1 MRRALL
7 LAAVVA
13 ASLAAA
19 PAASAHTGSPE
30 YLSVIRSV
38 TPAVPGLSVAMLD
51 RSDRLQVTYRG
62 RSAVVF
68 KGYDDEPYLRFLPS
82 GVVQRNALSPAS
94 YLNADPSG
102 KAAVPAVADAD
113 AAPRWQTVSRDGRY
127 EFHDH
132 RVHWMGAQ
140 RPPAVRDPDVRTK
153 IQDWRVP
160 IVAGS
165 TSGAVAGTLYWTPV
179 DGGGIPVAAIVALVA
194 LLAGGAVLVL
204 VVRRRRGSASGA
216 DGGDAP
222 AAREAW

>member
-7 LAAVVA
+7 LAEVVA

-38 TPAVPGLSVAMLD
+38 TPAVPGLSVAMLN

-62 RSAVVF
+62 RSTVVF

-102 KAAVPAVADAD
+102 KAAVPAVADAK
-113 AAPRWQTVSRDGRY
+113 APPRWQTVSRDGRY

-132 RVHWMGAQ
+132 RIHWMGAQ
-140 RPPAVRDPDVRTK
+140 RPPAVKNPDVRTK

-160 IVAGS
+160 MVAGA
-165 TSGAVAGTLYWTPV
+165 TAGAVTGTLYWTPV
-179 DGGGIPVAAIVALVA
+179 DEGGVPVVAIVALV
-194 LLAGGAVLVL
+194 LLLVGGAVLVV
-204 VVRRRRGSASGA
+204 VVRRRRAAASGED
-216 DGGDAP
+216 DGDTPGT
-222 AAREAW
+222 REAW